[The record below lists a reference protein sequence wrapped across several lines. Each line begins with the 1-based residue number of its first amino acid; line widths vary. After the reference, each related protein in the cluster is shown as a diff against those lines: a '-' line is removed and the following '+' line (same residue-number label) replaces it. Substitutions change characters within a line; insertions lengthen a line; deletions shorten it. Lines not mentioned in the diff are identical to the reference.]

1 MGVCVNRY
9 MGGALTGLS
18 PVSVFKHKGA
28 LLPYRSM
35 ELL

>member
-1 MGVCVNRY
+1 MELCVNKQV
-9 MGGALTGLS
+9 GGALTGLS

-28 LLPYRSM
+28 QLPYRSM